1 MKIRGTAIS
10 CSSYKKKEKDK
21 NEKFLHE
28 KLEKLHNI
36 FIKSNSVDTA
46 GDGHGFHIFL
56 ST

>member
-46 GDGHGFHIFL
+46 GDGHG
-56 ST
+56 